1 MRIISIHIDGF
12 GNLKNTDY
20 VFSNGMNI
28 KEVGT
33 VWDRSA
39 VSEFIIAM
47 LFGLE
52 GQSRVRQQYI
62 PRDGA
67 VFGGAMTVSAEGREY
82 TITRTFGSSDAA
94 MDTLKFISESDGS
107 PMGFSPDYLLG
118 VTREKFVRNATI
130 IDGSTVD
137 DYSTHDRNLLMSLIN
152 AEEERTLSKR
162 SLETLMR
169 AETRLTRGGSRV
181 TEEARYKEEQKQYE
195 LQEELKA
202 CKQKSEDVKVLRE
215 QEAEAI
221 KTMEEKKAVMD
232 EAEDKVS
239 KAQNSRKQNTQHFLS
254 LSLSL
259 ICLIGGLGLV
269 LAGVIFRFEMPG
281 AVNGSFD
288 TIYDGFLLLLF
299 ALFVFYFRRQ
309 WRRRQ
314 EKKIDDLRNTADE
327 YRQEYEAVLAVA
339 NELGEHIKEAS
350 VDADRVGEASDA
362 LENFKKRVE
371 IERRQ
376 LRVLRGARKYIQAA
390 TEEVGHESSRIQ
402 EAFSRE
408 APMLII
414 MDVFSDHALARD
426 VFGRTA
432 DRFQVIFLV

>member
-1 MRIISIHIDGF
+1 MRIVSIHIDGF
-12 GNLKNTDY
+12 GNLKNADY
-20 VFSNGMNI
+20 VFSQGMNI
-28 KEVGT
+28 KEIGT

-39 VSEFIIAM
+39 VSEFIVAM
-47 LFGLE
+47 IFGLE
-52 GQSRVRQQYI
+52 GQKQIRQQYV
-62 PRDGA
+62 PRDGSA
-67 VFGGAMTVSAEGREY
+67 FGGSMTVSAEGRDY
-82 TITRTFGSSDAA
+82 RITRSFGASDPS
-94 MDTLKFISESDGS
+94 MDTLRFVSEADGA
-107 PMGFSPDYLLG
+107 PMGFNPEYLLG
-118 VTREKFVRNATI
+118 VTRDQYVRNATI
-130 IDGSTVD
+130 IDGTTYD
-137 DYSTHDRNLLMSLIN
+137 DYSLHDRNLLMSLIN

-162 SLETLMR
+162 SIETLQQ

-202 CKQKSEDVKVLRE
+202 CKQKSEAVKVLRE

-221 KTMEEKKAVMD
+221 KTMNERKAVMD

-239 KAQNSRKQNTQHFLS
+239 IAQNSRKQNTQHVLS
-254 LSLSL
+254 LALAL
-259 ICLIGGLGLV
+259 ICLIGGLGFV
-269 LAGVIFRFEMPG
+269 LAGVVFRFELPG

-299 ALFVFYFRRQ
+299 ALVVFYFRRT

-314 EKKIDDLRNTADE
+314 EKKIDGLRAAADE
-327 YRQEYEAVLAVA
+327 RRQEYEAVLAVV
-339 NELGEHIKEAS
+339 NDIDEHIKEAS

-376 LRVLRGARKYIQAA
+376 LSVLRGAKKYILAA
-390 TEEVGHESSRIQ
+390 TEEAGHESSRIQ
-402 EAFSRE
+402 AAFSRE

-432 DRFQVIFLV
+432 DRFQVIFLT

>member
-1 MRIISIHIDGF
+1 MRILSIHIDGF
-12 GNLKNTDY
+12 GNLKNADY
-20 VFSNGMNI
+20 VFSHGMNI

-39 VSEFIIAM
+39 VSEFIVAM

-52 GQSRVRQQYI
+52 GQNKVRSQYV
-62 PRDGA
+62 PRDGSA
-67 VFGGAMTVSAEGREY
+67 FGGSMTIAAEGREY
-82 TITRTFGSSDAA
+82 SITRTFGISDSA
-94 MDTLKFISESDGS
+94 MDTLRFISEADGS
-107 PMGFSPDYLLG
+107 PMGFNPDYLLG
-118 VTREKFVRNATI
+118 VTRDQYVKNATI
-130 IDGSTVD
+130 IDGSTYD
-137 DYSTHDRNLLMSLIN
+137 DYSLHDRNLLMSLIN
-152 AEEERTLSKR
+152 AEEDRPLSKR
-162 SLETLMR
+162 SLETLLR

-195 LQEELKA
+195 LQEELKQ
-202 CKQKSEDVKVLRE
+202 CKQKSEAVKVLRE
-215 QEAEAI
+215 QAAEAM
-221 KTMEEKKAVMD
+221 KAMEEKKAVME

-239 KAQNSRKQNTQHFLS
+239 QAQSGRKQNTQHILS
-254 LSLSL
+254 LTLAL
-259 ICLIGGLGLV
+259 ICLVGGLGFV
-269 LAGVIFRFEMPG
+269 LAGVIFRFELPG

-299 ALFVFYFRRQ
+299 ALVVFYFRRQ

-314 EKKIDDLRNTADE
+314 EKKIDGLRTAADE
-327 YRQEYEAVLAVA
+327 RRQEYEAVLAVV
-339 NELGEHIKEAS
+339 NDLEEHIKEAS
-350 VDADRVGEASDA
+350 IDADRVGEASDA

-376 LRVLRGARKYIQAA
+376 LSVLRGARKYIQAA

-432 DRFQVIFLV
+432 DRFQVIFLT

>member
-1 MRIISIHIDGF
+1 MKILSLHIDGF
-12 GNLKNTDY
+12 GNLRNADY
-20 VFSNGMNI
+20 VFTHGMNI

-39 VSEFIIAM
+39 ISEFIIAM
-47 LFGLE
+47 IFGLE
-52 GQSRVRQQYI
+52 GQNKIRAQYV
-62 PRDGA
+62 PRGDTA
-67 VFGGAMTVSAEGREY
+67 FGGSMTVSAEGREY
-82 TITRTFGSSDAA
+82 TITRTFGAYDSAA
-94 MDTLKFISESDGS
+94 DTLKFISEADGV
-107 PMGFSPDYLLG
+107 PMGFTPDYLLG
-118 VTREKFVRNATI
+118 VTREQYVTNATI
-130 IDGSTVD
+130 IDGSTYD
-137 DYSTHDRNLLMSLIN
+137 DYTLHERNLLMSLMN

-162 SLETLMR
+162 CLETLAR
-169 AETRLTRGGSRV
+169 AETKLTRGGSRV

-195 LQEELKA
+195 LQEELKR
-202 CKQKSEDVKVLRE
+202 CKQKSDEVKVLRE

-221 KTMEEKKAVMD
+221 KTMEEKKTVMD
-232 EAEDKVS
+232 EAEDRVNKV
-239 KAQNSRKQNTQHFLS
+239 QNVRKQNTQHLLS
-254 LSLSL
+254 LSLAL
-259 ICLIGGLGLV
+259 ICLMGGLGFV
-269 LAGVIFRFEMPG
+269 LAGVVFRFELPG

-299 ALFVFYFRRQ
+299 ALVVFYLRRQ

-314 EKKIDDLRNTADE
+314 EKKLDGLRGAADDS
-327 YRQEYEAVLAVA
+327 RQEYEAVMAVV
-339 NELGEHIKEAS
+339 NEIGEHIKEVS

-376 LRVLRGARKYIQAA
+376 LRVIRGARKYIQAA
-390 TEEVGHESSRIQ
+390 TEESGHETSRIQ

-408 APMLII
+408 LPMLII

-432 DRFQVIFLV
+432 DRFQVIYLT

>member
-1 MRIISIHIDGF
+1 MRILSIHIDGF

-20 VFSNGMNI
+20 VFSHGMNI

-39 VSEFIIAM
+39 VSEFIVAM
-47 LFGLE
+47 IYGLD
-52 GQSRVRQQYI
+52 GQGKVRQQYI

-67 VFGGAMTVSAEGREY
+67 VFGGSMKISAEGREY
-82 TITRTFGSSDAA
+82 SITRTFGSSDPA
-94 MDTLKFISESDGS
+94 MDTLRFVSETDGS

-118 VTREKFVRNATI
+118 VTREQYVRNATI
-130 IDGSTVD
+130 IDGSTYD
-137 DYSTHDRNLLMSLIN
+137 DYSLHDRNLLMSLMN

-195 LQEELKA
+195 LQEELKR
-202 CKQKSEDVKVLRE
+202 CKQKSDDVKVLRE
-215 QEAEAI
+215 QEAEAL
-221 KTMEEKKAVMD
+221 KTMEEKKSVMD
-232 EAEDKVS
+232 EAEEKLG
-239 KAQNSRKQNTQHFLS
+239 KAQNMRKQNTQHVLS
-254 LSLSL
+254 LGLSML
-259 ICLIGGLGLV
+259 CLIGGLGLV
-269 LAGVIFRFEMPG
+269 LAGVVFRFEMPG

-314 EKKIDDLRNTADE
+314 EKKIDGLRSAADE
-327 YRQEYEAVLAVA
+327 CRQDYEAVLAVV
-339 NELGEHIKEAS
+339 NEIDEHIKEVS

-408 APMLII
+408 APALII
-414 MDVFSDHALARD
+414 MDVFSDHALARE
-426 VFGRTA
+426 VFGRTS
-432 DRFQVIFLV
+432 DRFQVIFLT